1 MKTAATCNLLNA
13 YHLTQKAIKT
23 RVNYNIKYESCIIP
37 IMVPIGNHIAK
48 ILRYISRTYFYYGE

>member
-23 RVNYNIKYESCIIP
+23 RVNYNIKYESW
-37 IMVPIGNHIAK
+37 
-48 ILRYISRTYFYYGE
+48 YYPYHGSNWQPKRIFIKANDKLLPSCN

>member
-23 RVNYNIKYESCIIP
+23 RVNYNIKYDNGIILKRIFIMANNKLLPSC
-37 IMVPIGNHIAK
+37 N
-48 ILRYISRTYFYYGE
+48 

>member
-23 RVNYNIKYESCIIP
+23 RVNYNIKYESW
-37 IMVPIGNHIAK
+37 
-48 ILRYISRTYFYYGE
+48 YYPYHGSDIFIEANDKLLPGCN